1 MGNKRSKTE
10 EALKL
15 LKGAY
20 QIQTPEDSRTYYKDF
35 SKHYDETFVKQL
47 AYIYPKRVA
56 EELLAH
62 FDGDG
67 TICDIGCGTGLAGQ
81 ELRYLNANVVIDGV
95 DISREMIA
103 VAKTKNVY
111 RNFYEIDLTKPI
123 LGVPTDYA
131 ALISSG
137 TFTHGHLGPEI
148 LVSLLSLCRD
158 NALLTVGVNESH
170 YRDKGFE
177 KALNEMQDASRIKMI
192 KVSKQTI
199 YSSQNATDLE
209 GNSTALICTFTKDG
223 ISNKIQE

>member
-1 MGNKRSKTE
+1 MGNKGSKTE

-20 QIQTPEDSRTYYKDF
+20 EIRTPEDSRIYYKDF

-67 TICDIGCGTGLAGQ
+67 TICDIGCGTGLVGQ
-81 ELRYLNANVVIDGV
+81 ELHHLKANSVIDGV
-95 DISREMIA
+95 DISQEMIA
-103 VAKTKNVY
+103 VAQKKNVY
-111 RNFYEIDLTKPI
+111 RNFYELDLTKPI

-177 KALNEMQDASRIKMI
+177 KALNEMENASRIKMI

-209 GNSTALICTFTKDG
+209 GNSTALICTFTKV
-223 ISNKIQE
+223 

>member
-20 QIQTPEDSRTYYKDF
+20 EIQTPEDSRIYYKDF
-35 SKHYDETFVKQL
+35 SKYYDETFVKQL

-56 EELLAH
+56 EEFLAH

-67 TICDIGCGTGLAGQ
+67 TICDIGCGTGLVGQ

-95 DISREMIA
+95 DISQEMIA
-103 VAKTKNVY
+103 VAQTKNIY
-111 RNFYEIDLTKPI
+111 RNFYELDLTKPI

-148 LVSLLSLCRD
+148 MVSLLSLCRD

-209 GNSTALICTFTKDG
+209 GNSTALICTFTKAG
-223 ISNKIQE
+223 ISNKI